1 MDEKALK
8 ILEFDQVRELLLAK
22 ATCELSRRAISEL
35 EPQTDIDEIS
45 RLLSETESAVN
56 CVLKRGT
63 PPSAGIADLTGAI
76 RRSETE
82 AVLTPGEL
90 LKIAAMLTAVRRL
103 QSYCEMA
110 EGAEPSFV
118 EKEIIEL
125 VPLRTLEGNIT
136 RAILS
141 EEEIADD
148 ASPELHDIRRKIF
161 QQQSLIRDKLND
173 LTHSAKYAKALQD
186 SIVTVRGDR
195 YCVPVKVENRS
206 EIPGIVHDTSSS
218 GQTLFVEPAFVVDA
232 NNKIRE
238 LKAAEQTEIA
248 RILKELSGDVAAESG
263 ILMAD
268 LKSIS
273 YLDFTFAKAAY
284 ALENSCTR
292 PELNEDGVI
301 ALLKARHPLL
311 NRKTAVPITVTLGM
325 VSPEHNVPVT
335 CMVITG
341 PNTGGKTVTLKTVGL
356 LHIMAQSGLLIPAA
370 EHSKISV
377 FESIYADIGDEQ
389 SISQSLSTFSAHMKN
404 ITGILEGADDRS
416 LILFDELGAGTDPTE
431 GAALAMAILECTRQL
446 GSKVLA
452 TTHYS
457 ELKVFASTTPGF
469 INASCEFDVDT
480 LAPTYKLLIG
490 IPGKSNAFAI
500 SQKLGLDPQIIAR
513 AAEFISAEDLRFED
527 MLKGIERDR
536 AQTEAALRESELLRA
551 DAQKLREEIAAERE
565 DLINRSAE
573 LKHKAA
579 LEARENNNKAR
590 MAADKML
597 TEIRRA
603 ALLGGAEAVRVAEAA
618 RRQFEEDIS
627 GTEAASISSEAVR
640 HASGEKL
647 NTAALKPGDRVHL
660 ISLNC
665 DAEVLAEPKSDG
677 TVSVKAGSLK
687 LFAKL
692 TDLTAP
698 VGKKQA
704 KPANTLA
711 ARAAAN
717 ASSAAGSGKGSG
729 KASASMRGQ
738 NVRTE
743 VDVRGMTVS
752 EAEAQITRHINEAYL
767 SGQNTFTIIHG
778 KGTGALRRGVQ
789 QFLSGSPEVE
799 SFRDG
804 AFGEGDLG
812 VTVVTLKS

>member
-8 ILEFDQVRELLLAK
+8 ILEFDAVKELLLNK
-22 ATCELSRRAISEL
+22 ATCEIARRMITEL
-35 EPQTDIDEIS
+35 IPQTEPEEID

-63 PPSAGIADLTGAI
+63 PPSGGVADLTGAI

-90 LKIAAMLTAVRRL
+90 LKISAMLTAVRRL
-103 QSYCEMA
+103 RSYCETA
-110 EGAEPSFV
+110 EGSEASFV
-118 EKEIIEL
+118 EKTISEL

-141 EEEIADD
+141 EEEISDD
-148 ASPELHDIRRKIF
+148 ASPLLHDIRRRIF
-161 QQQSLIRDKLND
+161 QQQTLIRDKLND
-173 LTHSAKYAKALQD
+173 LTHSSRYAKALQD
-186 SIVTVRGDR
+186 SIVTLRGDR

-238 LKAAEQTEIA
+238 LRSAEQTEIS
-248 RILKELSGDVAAESG
+248 RILKELSREVAAESG
-263 ILMAD
+263 VLMAD
-268 LKSIS
+268 LSSIS
-273 YLDFTFAKAAY
+273 YLDFTFAKAAF

-292 PELNEDGVI
+292 PELNEDGKI
-301 ALLKARHPLL
+301 ALIKARHPLL
-311 NRKTAVPITVTLGM
+311 DRKTAVPITVTLGM
-325 VSPEHNVPVT
+325 ESPEHGVPVS

-370 EHSKISV
+370 EHSRICV
-377 FESIYADIGDEQ
+377 FKSIFADIGDEQ

-404 ITGILEGADDRS
+404 ITGILKDADDMS

-431 GAALAMAILECTRQL
+431 GAALAMAILECTRQM

-513 AAEFISAEDLRFED
+513 AAEFLSAEDLRFED

-536 AQTEAALRESELLRA
+536 QLTETALRESELLRE
-551 DAQKLREEIAAERE
+551 DARRIREEIAAERE
-565 DLINRSAE
+565 ELINRSAE
-573 LKHKAA
+573 LKHKAS

-603 ALLGGAEAVRVAEAA
+603 ALLGGSEAVRAAEAA
-618 RRQFEEDIS
+618 RRKFEEEIAD
-627 GTEAASISSEAVR
+627 TEAASIGAEAAK
-640 HASGEKL
+640 HAAGEL
-647 NTAALKPGDRVHL
+647 DTSALVPGDMVHL

-665 DAEVLAEPKSDG
+665 DAEILSEPKSDG
-677 TVSVKAGSLK
+677 TIQVKAGSLK
-687 LFAKL
+687 MFAKL
-692 TDLTAP
+692 TDLSAP
-698 VGKKQA
+698 VGR
-704 KPANTLA
+704 KPARPVNTLA
-711 ARAAAN
+711 ARAEAN
-717 ASSAAGSGKGSG
+717 ASRQSSAASGG
-729 KASASMRGQ
+729 ASMRGR

-743 VDVRGMTVS
+743 LDVRGMTVA

-767 SGQNTFTIIHG
+767 SGQNTFTVIHG

-789 QFLSGSPEVE
+789 AFLAGSPEVA

-804 AFGEGDLG
+804 SFGEGDLG
-812 VTVVTLKS
+812 VTVVTLRS